1 MTLSPAASH
10 RHTAAVLRT
19 EADVRRQS
27 PYAFNHAFAAVLDTW
42 AANASRRALE
52 AESGEQPKQMELF

>member
-1 MTLSPAASH
+1 MS

-27 PYAFNHAFAAVLDTW
+27 DMRCDRAFASVLDTW
-42 AANASRRALE
+42 AANAERRALE
-52 AESGEQPKQMELF
+52 ADRANSQQMELF